1 MTFEKKKFSVYIVF
15 TFIIGWALQIVAST
29 FALQSKMMLFAAV
42 LSIAMFA
49 PLVSALIAKL
59 DVKNVGWKPQIKKN
73 FKYYIVCWF
82 MPAAVSLIGAAL
94 FYIVM
99 PGRLDLSGSY
109 IVAQYGEEMVQ
120 QLGNE
125 GLTPVLFAAVTAVQ
139 AITYAPVINM
149 IFAAGEEAGW
159 RGVMYPMLKDRL
171 GTNKGRIAGG
181 IIWGAWHW
189 PVMILAG
196 YEYGLVYWGAPFVGM
211 AMFCI
216 CCVVMGILLDWTYE
230 KTGSIWAPSL
240 AHGAF
245 NAIATA
251 PLMLLN
257 MEYADQQI
265 IGPAPIGIIAMIPMI
280 LLAVLVSIE
289 TTKSK

>member
-1 MTFEKKKFSVYIVF
+1 MIFEKKRFSVYIIFTFAIGWVLQVVASVF
-15 TFIIGWALQIVAST
+15 TLQG
-29 FALQSKMMLFAAV
+29 KMMLFSPI

-49 PLVSALIAKL
+49 PLLAALIAKA
-59 DVKNVGWKPQIKKN
+59 DVKNIGWKPYVKKN
-73 FKYYIVCWF
+73 FKYYLLCWF
-82 MPAAVSLIGAAL
+82 MPAVITLSGAAL
-94 FYIVM
+94 FYIIM

-109 IVAQYGEEMVQ
+109 MIAQYGEEMAQ
-120 QLGNE
+120 QLSSA
-125 GLTPVLFAAVTAVQ
+125 GLTPMLFVAVTAVQ
-139 AITYAPVINM
+139 AISYAPLINM
-149 IFAAGEEAGW
+149 LFAAGEEAGW
-159 RGVMYPMLKDRL
+159 RGVMYPMLKDKY
-171 GTNKGRIAGG
+171 GTSKGRVVGG

-189 PVMILAG
+189 PVMVLAG

-211 AMFCI
+211 AMFCL

-230 KTGSIWAPSL
+230 KTNSIWAPSI

-245 NAIATA
+245 NAIVTA

-265 IGPAPIGIIAMIPMI
+265 LGPAPIGIVAMVPMI
-280 LLAVLVSIE
+280 VLAVLISFK

>member
-1 MTFEKKKFSVYIVF
+1 MIFEKKRFSVYIIF
-15 TFIIGWALQIVAST
+15 TFAIGWILQVVASI
-29 FALQSKMMLFAAV
+29 FALQGKMMLFSPI
-42 LSIAMFA
+42 LSVAMFA
-49 PLVSALIAKL
+49 PLLAALIAKS
-59 DVKNVGWKPQIKKN
+59 DIKNIGWKPYVKKN
-73 FKYYIVCWF
+73 FKYYLFCWF
-82 MPAAVSLIGAAL
+82 MPAVITLSGAAL
-94 FYIVM
+94 FYIIM

-109 IVAQYGEEMVQ
+109 MIAQYGEEMAQ
-120 QLGNE
+120 QLSSA
-125 GLTPVLFAAVTAVQ
+125 GLTPMLFVAVTAVQ
-139 AITYAPVINM
+139 AISYAPLINM
-149 IFAAGEEAGW
+149 LFAAGEEAGW
-159 RGVMYPMLKDRL
+159 RGVMYPMLKDKF
-171 GTNKGRIAGG
+171 GTTKGRIVGG

-189 PVMILAG
+189 PVMVLAG

-211 AMFCI
+211 AMFCL

-230 KTGSIWAPSL
+230 KTNSIWAPSI

-265 IGPAPIGIIAMIPMI
+265 LGPAPIGIVAMVPMI
-280 LLAVLVSIE
+280 VLAVLISVK